1 MDDLDDRE
9 AFLRGIFADPAS
21 DLPRLVFA
29 DWLDERGEAA
39 WAELIRLQ
47 CELARR
53 LPMSPADRRKCLVRE
68 RQLVAEVPILRARGI
83 IEPDRLD
90 RGFVR
95 PHVDPDLTL
104 SANLSE
110 LLRRLDTPVIPVP
123 ADLLGDP
130 AGFRRAAV
138 LEHPEWYGCTELK
151 VVRGLIVGGKPI
163 QTILT
168 SPVTERVTELD
179 LSGAT
184 VAVRREA
191 APDEDSYGL
200 LDEYEYRPAVT
211 LQAVEALVDAR
222 EARRLTRLDLRNND
236 LDNDAARAVVRS
248 TNLIRLKSLHLSDGN
263 QFRGRTWQQLLERFG
278 PDVLQ

>member
-9 AFLRGIFADPAS
+9 AFLRGIFADPDS

-39 WAELIRLQ
+39 WAELIRVQ
-47 CELARR
+47 CEVERMRGGQL
-53 LPMSPADRRKCLVRE
+53 LDGSTSPFRKREFELFFDLWPEFADRLE
-68 RQLVAEVPILRARGI
+68 APF
-83 IEPDRLD
+83 PY
-90 RGFVR
+90 RGFL
-95 PHVDPDLTL
+95 PATGITA
-104 SANLSE
+104 S
-110 LLRRLDTPVIPVP
+110 
-123 ADLLGDP
+123 ADLLADP
-130 AGFRRAAV
+130 AEFRRVAISSR
-138 LEHPEWYGCTELK
+138 PEWYGCTALK

-184 VAVRREA
+184 VAIQRGA
-191 APDEDSYGL
+191 APGEDSYGL

-211 LQAVEALVDAR
+211 LQGVEALVDAR
-222 EARRLTRLDLRNND
+222 EARRLTALDLRNND

>member
-39 WAELIRLQ
+39 WAELIRVQ
-47 CELARR
+47 CELTR
-53 LPMSPADRRKCLVRE
+53 LPKNLRVPGDEAVSELRHQLQNRDTELRGVLLADRMNRMPSDDELHRN
-68 RQLVAEVPILRARGI
+68 
-83 IEPDRLD
+83 
-90 RGFVR
+90 RGFIDRIILAV
-95 PHVDPDLTL
+95 
-104 SANLSE
+104 S
-110 LLRRLDTPVIPVP
+110 
-123 ADLLGDP
+123 ADLLSD
-130 AGFRRAAV
+130 AAEFRRTAV
-138 LEHPEWYGCTELK
+138 VEHPEWYGCTALK

-191 APDEDSYGL
+191 APGEDSYGL

>member
-9 AFLRGIFADPAS
+9 AFLRGIFADPDS

-47 CELARR
+47 CELHASPSGATEPR
-53 LPMSPADRRKCLVRE
+53 LA
-68 RQLVAEVPILRARGI
+68 ARARELVSNLWLTNEDGSLPF
-83 IEPDRLD
+83 EVV
-90 RGFVR
+90 RGFVAT
-95 PHVDPDLTL
+95 D
-104 SANLSE
+104 S
-110 LLRRLDTPVIPVP
+110 IPVEA
-123 ADLLGDP
+123 ADLGDGI
-130 AGFRRAAV
+130 AFRKHAIQS
-138 LEHPEWYGCTELK
+138 HPEWYGCTELK

-168 SPVTERVTELD
+168 SPVTERVAELD

-184 VAVRREA
+184 VAIQREA
-191 APDEDSYGL
+191 APGEDSYGL

>member
-9 AFLRGIFADPAS
+9 AFLRGIFADPDS

-47 CELARR
+47 CDLERMW
-53 LPMSPADRRKCLVRE
+53 LPQLLEPSTRALRVRE
-68 RQLVAEVPILRARGI
+68 SNLFYVLWPEFADKLEFPF
-83 IEPDRLD
+83 PH
-90 RGFVR
+90 RGFLQAG
-95 PHVDPDLTL
+95 PIACT
-104 SANLSE
+104 AE
-110 LLRRLDTPVIPVP
+110 Q
-123 ADLLGDP
+123 LGDP
-130 AGFRRAAV
+130 VAFRRTAV
-138 LEHPEWYGCTELK
+138 RDHPEWYGCTALK

-168 SPVTERVTELD
+168 SPVTERVAELD

-222 EARRLTRLDLRNND
+222 EARRLTRLDLRDND
-236 LDNDAARAVVRS
+236 LDNDAARAIVRS
-248 TNLIRLKSLHLSDGN
+248 TNLIRLKSLHLTDGN

>member
-9 AFLRGIFADPAS
+9 AFLRGIFADPDS

-47 CELARR
+47 CQFHF
-53 LPMSPADRRKCLVRE
+53 PADRPADVWREWFDRE
-68 RQLVAEVPILRARGI
+68 RELTAAIPMYFSLDR
-83 IEPDRLD
+83 PDGLHPE
-90 RGFVR
+90 RGFV
-95 PHVDPDLTL
+95 
-104 SANLSE
+104 
-110 LLRRLDTPVIPVP
+110 DTAVL
-123 ADLLGDP
+123 ACTAEQLGDP
-130 AGFRRAAV
+130 VAFRRTAV
-138 LEHPEWYGCTELK
+138 RDQPEWYGCTVLK

-191 APDEDSYGL
+191 APGEDSYGL

-211 LQAVEALVDAR
+211 LQAVEALVGAR
-222 EARRLTRLDLRNND
+222 EARRLTRLDLRDND
-236 LDNDAARAVVRS
+236 LDNDAARAIVRS